1 VGGGS
6 LGPVEP
12 PYPRGAIPMAAP
24 DYASDDWLLKILNHK
39 DHLWLVQ
46 GSHKGAVVNCLRD
59 ALQRGHQFSAQGNTV
74 ISITRLGGDEVK
86 IFSVQIYRLWKRIG
100 PAVR

>member
-1 VGGGS
+1 
-6 LGPVEP
+6 
-12 PYPRGAIPMAAP
+12 MAAP